1 MSSEMKYNMLIPDKK
16 GWEDGI
22 ILLIAGTSIF
32 PYKETKNRAA
42 YENFTQSRR
51 KHKSVAS

>member
-22 ILLIAGTSIF
+22 ILHIAGTSIF

-51 KHKSVAS
+51 KY